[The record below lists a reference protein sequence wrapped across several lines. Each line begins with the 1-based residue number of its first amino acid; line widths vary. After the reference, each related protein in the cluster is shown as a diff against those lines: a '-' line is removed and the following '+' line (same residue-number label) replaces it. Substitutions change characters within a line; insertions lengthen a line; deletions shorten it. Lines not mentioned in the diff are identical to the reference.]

1 MTLKLKCLG
10 AGYEVGRSGFLLTGT
25 NKILFDYGLK
35 LSPKFEAAE
44 EIINEDGEATMSS
57 EDVELPI
64 AIKEYLDAIILSHAH
79 LDHSGSIP
87 SLFKTDTPNL
97 FLTEATLDLSNLL
110 WADTLKIAKFDKK
123 SPPFEKGHIFE
134 ANKSAFY
141 LDYRNTV
148 EITDNAKLTFYDA
161 GHIIGSAISVIEMD
175 GKKIMYTG
183 DYRFSE
189 SQLFAGCDKK
199 LPKVDILISESTY
212 GSEKHKDRKL
222 VEKAV
227 IKDVEDTL
235 KRGGTAIIAS
245 FAIERCQELIALLYN
260 YKIKVPIYVDGMGVK
275 ATKIFLDYKDY
286 FKDYNNFRKA
296 TDAVKYVTKQDR
308 KKIVD
313 GGKPSV
319 IITTAGM
326 LEGGPIM
333 HYIKELGDNPKNSII
348 LSGYQVEG
356 TNGDRLVKT
365 GKMYI
370 DGEIYQPRAPIK
382 KHSLSGHPGEDEL
395 LAIVKIV
402 SPKKVVCIHGDPIN
416 IINFQKKLKELGI
429 SAVAPKVGETISLD
443 V

>member
-10 AGYEVGRSGFLLTGT
+10 AGYEVGRSGFLLMGT
-25 NKILFDYGLK
+25 NKILLDYGLK
-35 LSPKFEAAE
+35 LNPKWEAAE
-44 EIINEDGEATMSS
+44 EEVNEDGEAIMSS
-57 EDVELPI
+57 EDVEQPI
-64 AIKEYLDAIILSHAH
+64 AVKEYLDAIILSHAH

-110 WADTLKIAKFDKK
+110 WADTLKIANFDKK
-123 SPPFEKGHIFE
+123 EAPFEKGHIFE

-161 GHIIGSAISVIEMD
+161 GHIIGSAISVVEMD

-199 LPKVDILISESTY
+199 LPKVDVLISESTY
-212 GSEKHKDRKL
+212 GSEKHKDRKQI
-222 VEKAV
+222 EKAV
-227 IKDVEDTL
+227 IKDIEDTL
-235 KRGGTAIIAS
+235 KRGGTAIVAS

-296 TDAVKYVTKQDR
+296 TDAVKFVTKKDR

-402 SPKKVVCIHGDPIN
+402 SPKKVICIHGDPIN

-429 SAVAPKVGETISLD
+429 PAIAPKVGETISLD